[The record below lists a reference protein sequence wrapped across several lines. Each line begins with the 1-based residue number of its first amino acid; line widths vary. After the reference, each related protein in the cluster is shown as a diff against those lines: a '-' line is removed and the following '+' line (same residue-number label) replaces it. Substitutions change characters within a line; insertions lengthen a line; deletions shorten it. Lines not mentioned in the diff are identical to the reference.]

1 MIKERTVKLALAL
14 LSIIILAVVLSYA
27 LLPYINA
34 FLGAFILY
42 VIFKPVYILLTERLK
57 LKENISAILVMIL
70 SMILVV
76 LPLYYMFTLIIGE
89 IEMVISNITTNLS
102 YVDFTNNFDIVK
114 NIDYINEIAPDID
127 IQGKIVTVISTLGSY
142 LSKHLIGAVQ
152 NISGLL
158 ISVTIML
165 FLLYYLFTSTNTNI
179 SNRLQDLIPFNKRNT
194 NKLLTEMKNIIQ
206 STLIATLLIAVLQGT
221 IIGVTFY
228 AVGING
234 ATLWAAVT
242 TVLSFLPVV
251 GAPLV
256 WVPAVLFKLITQ
268 DYVAAIVI
276 LVAGII
282 LSNIDNVLR
291 PYIQKKVG
299 AMHPFVSL
307 LGIFVGIYLF
317 GLVGIVVGPL
327 LISAFLLILKMFNEE
342 YIQN

>member
-1 MIKERTVKLALAL
+1 MKKERTVKLALAL
-14 LSIIILAVVLSYA
+14 LSIIILAAVLSYA

-34 FLGAFILY
+34 FLAAFILY
-42 VIFKPVYILLTERLK
+42 VIFKPVYCLLTERIK
-57 LKENISAILVMIL
+57 LKKNVSAILVMIL

-76 LPLYYMFTLIIGE
+76 LPLYYVFTLIIGE
-89 IEMVISNITTNLS
+89 IEVVINSITTNIS
-102 YVDFTNNFDIVK
+102 YVDITNNFDIMK
-114 NIDYINEIAPDID
+114 NIGYINEIAPDID
-127 IQGKIVTVISTLGSY
+127 IQGKIVSLVSTIGSY
-142 LSKHLIGAVQ
+142 LSKYLIGAVQ

-158 ISVTIML
+158 ISGTIMF
-165 FLLYYLFTSTNTNI
+165 FLLYYLFTSTNTDV
-179 SNRLQDLIPFNKRNT
+179 SKQLQDIIPFSKRNT

-221 IIGVTFY
+221 IIGITFY
-228 AVGING
+228 AVGISG
-234 ATLWAAVT
+234 VALWAAVT

-256 WVPAVLFKLITQ
+256 WVPAVLFKLVTQ
-268 DYVAAIVI
+268 DYVAALVI
-276 LVAGII
+276 LIAGIA

-327 LISAFLLILKMFNEE
+327 LISAFLLLLKMFNEE
-342 YIQN
+342 YVQD

>member
-1 MIKERTVKLALAL
+1 MIKKRTVKLALAL
-14 LSIIILAVVLSYA
+14 LSIIVLAVVLSYA

-76 LPLYYMFTLIIGE
+76 LPIYYMFTLIIGE
-89 IEMVISNITTNLS
+89 IEMVITNIITNLS
-102 YVDFTNNFDIVK
+102 YVDITNYFDIVK

-127 IQGKIVTVISTLGSY
+127 IQGKIVTLISTLGSY

-158 ISVTIML
+158 ISVIIMF

-179 SNRLQDLIPFNKRNT
+179 SNQLQDLIPFNKKNT
-194 NKLLTEMKNIIQ
+194 NKLLTEIKNIIH

-221 IIGVTFY
+221 IIGITFY

-234 ATLWAAVT
+234 VALWAAVT

-256 WVPAVLFKLITQ
+256 WAPAVLFKLITQ

-327 LISAFLLILKMFNEE
+327 LISSFLLILKMFNEE

>member
-1 MIKERTVKLALAL
+1 MKKERTVKLALAL
-14 LSIIILAVVLSYA
+14 LSIIILAAVLSYA

-34 FLGAFILY
+34 FLAAFILY
-42 VIFKPVYILLTERLK
+42 VIFKPVYCLLTERIK
-57 LKENISAILVMIL
+57 LKKNVSAILVMIL

-76 LPLYYMFTLIIGE
+76 LPLYYVFTLIIGE
-89 IEMVISNITTNLS
+89 IEVVINSITTNIS
-102 YVDFTNNFDIVK
+102 YVDITNNFDIMK
-114 NIDYINEIAPDID
+114 NIGYINEIAPDID
-127 IQGKIVTVISTLGSY
+127 VQGKIVSLVSTIGSY
-142 LSKHLIGAVQ
+142 LSKYLIGAVQ

-158 ISVTIML
+158 ISGTIMF
-165 FLLYYLFTSTNTNI
+165 FLLYYLFTSTNTDV
-179 SNRLQDLIPFNKRNT
+179 SKQLQDLIPFSKRNT

-221 IIGVTFY
+221 IIGITFY
-228 AVGING
+228 AVG
-234 ATLWAAVT
+234 
-242 TVLSFLPVV
+242 

-256 WVPAVLFKLITQ
+256 WVPAVLFKLVTQ
-268 DYVAAIVI
+268 DYVAALVI
-276 LVAGII
+276 LIAGIA

-342 YIQN
+342 YVQD